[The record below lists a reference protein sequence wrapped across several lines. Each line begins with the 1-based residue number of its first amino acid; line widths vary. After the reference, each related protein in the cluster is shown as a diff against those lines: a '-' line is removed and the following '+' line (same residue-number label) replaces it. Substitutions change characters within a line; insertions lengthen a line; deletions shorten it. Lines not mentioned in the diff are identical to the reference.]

1 MTRFV
6 LDLPKKVKQNLY
18 MPKQWR
24 DLNKTQKAAVL
35 DFYHVPHGI
44 KFSAPRKKSVRREA
58 PILAA
63 ITQMLRSHPLVATVE
78 RRHVGAFTSQE
89 RYIRV
94 GRRGDPDI
102 TGILKGGRAYAIEV
116 KAERGRVSEVQSA
129 RLLELAEAGAVT
141 GVARSV
147 EDARRIIENG

>member
-1 MTRFV
+1 
-6 LDLPKKVKQNLY
+6 
-18 MPKQWR
+18 MPTDWKR
-24 DLNKTQKAAVL
+24 MNNTQRAAVL
-35 DFYHVPHGI
+35 DAMGIPHSI
-44 KFSAPRKKSVRREA
+44 KPSPPRKKSVRREA

-63 ITQMLRSHPLVATVE
+63 ITKMLRKHPLVATVE
-78 RRHVGAFTSQE
+78 RRQVGAFYSQE

-116 KAERGRVSEVQSA
+116 KAEFGKVSEVQSA

-147 EDARRIIENG
+147 EDARRIVESSNER